1 MIRQSSTAGPCK
13 YLHNYYKKSNIKFLQ
28 NKEKKKRKLLFF
40 QSFTEFHIM
49 SEEHPKLP
57 RK

>member
-28 NKEKKKRKLLFF
+28 NKEKKKNKALIFLK
-40 QSFTEFHIM
+40 FH
-49 SEEHPKLP
+49 
-57 RK
+57 